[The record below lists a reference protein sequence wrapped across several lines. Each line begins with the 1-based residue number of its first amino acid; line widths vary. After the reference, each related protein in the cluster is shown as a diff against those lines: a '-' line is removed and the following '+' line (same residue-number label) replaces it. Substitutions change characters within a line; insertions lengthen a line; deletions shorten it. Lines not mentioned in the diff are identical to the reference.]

1 MPEADGLRR
10 NTLWMISGHGVS
22 LAFQAAYFILI
33 GRTLGSHEYGAFV
46 GVAALVNVL
55 SQFSSLGMEMILV
68 RNISRARESFAVTW
82 GNALR
87 VSVYGFVVLLMLAVL
102 IGHFTLKTELQK
114 LIPYIALSDA
124 LLGKIVQ
131 LASRAF
137 QGAGML
143 AQTARLTAITNIAR
157 TVSALALFLFAA
169 ASHLHA
175 GALLWTRVY
184 WLSSLVTAI
193 VAFGSVTK
201 RLGWPK
207 FGRISMRDLTE
218 GSSFS
223 LSSSSISVYN
233 DIDKT
238 ILAGAGQLYAAG
250 IYSAAYRIID
260 VASIPIYA
268 LYTAA
273 TPQFFRDGER
283 SISGASAIANRLLRR
298 TVPYGIA
305 IAAGLFAGAS
315 VLPYIFGASFHG
327 SVEALRWL
335 CLLPL
340 IRGLHYAWGTTIT
353 GSSSQWYRTTTQ
365 LGAAGANLVLDI
377 ALIPHWSWHGAAVA
391 SLLTDAGL
399 AAASWVVVRYLRA
412 RETSRSCDH
421 TNSMIDCTSELF

>member
-1 MPEADGLRR
+1 MAEPGGLRR

-22 LAFQAAYFILI
+22 LMFQAAYFILI

-46 GVAALVNVL
+46 GAAALVNVL

-82 GNALR
+82 GNAVR
-87 VSVYGFVVLLMLAVL
+87 ISVCGFVVVLALAML
-102 IGHFTLKTELQK
+102 IGHFTLKPELQK
-114 LIPYIALSDA
+114 LIPYVAFSDA

-137 QGAGML
+137 QGVGML

-157 TVSALALFLFAA
+157 AISALGLFLFAA
-169 ASHLHA
+169 LAHIHA
-175 GALLWTRVY
+175 DALLWTRIY
-184 WLSSLVTAI
+184 WLSSLVTAG
-193 VAFGSVTK
+193 VAFGLVTK
-201 RLGWPK
+201 RLGWPR
-207 FGRISMRDLTE
+207 FERISMRDLTE
-218 GSSFS
+218 GFSFS

-238 ILAGAGQLYAAG
+238 FLAGTGQLYAAG
-250 IYSAAYRIID
+250 IYSAAYRVID

-283 SISGASAIANRLLRR
+283 SIANACAIANRLLRR
-298 TVPYGIA
+298 TVPYGIL
-305 IAAGLFAGAS
+305 IAVGLFAGAS
-315 VLPYIFGASFHG
+315 VLPYLFGASFRG

-353 GSSSQWYRTTTQ
+353 GSSSQWYRTATQ
-365 LGAAGANLVLDI
+365 LGAAGGNLLLNFM
-377 ALIPHWSWHGAAVA
+377 LIPHWSWRGAAVA

-399 AAASWVVVRYLRA
+399 AAASWMVVRYLSA
-412 RETSRSCDH
+412 RRS
-421 TNSMIDCTSELF
+421 SQEIEAVQAA

>member
-1 MPEADGLRR
+1 MAESNSLRR
-10 NTLWMISGHGVS
+10 NTLWMISGHGIS
-22 LAFQAAYFILI
+22 LLFQAAYFILI

-46 GVAALVNVL
+46 GVAALINVL

-87 VSVYGFVVLLMLAVL
+87 ISICGFVVLLGLAMLV
-102 IGHFTLKTELQK
+102 GHFTLKHELQR
-114 LIPYIALSDA
+114 LIPYVALSDA

-143 AQTARLTAITNIAR
+143 VQTARLTAFTNIAR
-157 TVSALALFLFAA
+157 AVSALGLFFFAA
-169 ASHLHA
+169 SVHFHA
-175 GALLWTRVY
+175 DALLWTRIY
-184 WLSSLVTAI
+184 WISSLVTASL
-193 VAFGSVTK
+193 AFGSVTR
-201 RLGWPK
+201 RLGWPR
-207 FGRISMRDLTE
+207 FGRISMRDMTE
-218 GSSFS
+218 GFSFS

-238 ILAGAGQLYAAG
+238 FLAGVGQLYAAG
-250 IYSAAYRIID
+250 IYSAAYRVID

-273 TPQFFRDGER
+273 TPQFFREGE
-283 SISGASAIANRLLRR
+283 GGVANACAIAKRLLRP
-298 TVPYGIA
+298 TVPYGIL
-305 IAAGLFAGAS
+305 IAMGLFACAS
-315 VLPYIFGASFHG
+315 VLPYIFGASFQG

-340 IRGLHYAWGTTIT
+340 IRVLHYAWGTTIT
-353 GSSSQWYRTTTQ
+353 GSSSQWYRTATQ
-365 LGAAGANLVLDI
+365 LGAAGSNLLLNMV
-377 ALIPHWSWHGAAVA
+377 LIPHWSWRGAAIA

-399 AAASWVVVRYLRA
+399 AVASWMIVRHLSA
-412 RETSRSCDH
+412 GKSSQKIVATQAA
-421 TNSMIDCTSELF
+421 